1 MRVSECVCV
10 RERGRWRERERE
22 CVCVRVIVAATH
34 LPLQLHSR
42 PVRVQEISE
51 VCLDVVVHKAERLRK
66 VVIRRVVAVRWAA
79 PRPAHVA
86 HHCRVR
92 RADVIA
98 SGWAMRIRRA
108 MRIRSLCKAR
118 EVGALKVVL
127 RRPESSKAEVR
138 HGPRS
143 RGRCRECEYGQN
155 HRRATQKERGT
166 RRDTREA
173 PEFTIY
179 SGVFSCFSIKL
190 VKNSV
195 ILKL

>member
-1 MRVSECVCV
+1 M
-10 RERGRWRERERE
+10 
-22 CVCVRVIVAATH
+22 AATH

-42 PVRVQEISE
+42 PVRVKEISE

-98 SGWAMRIRRA
+98 NAVRSRWA

-173 PEFTIY
+173 PEFTILLV
-179 SGVFSCFSIKL
+179 SGVFSCFSRL
-190 VKNSV
+190 N
-195 ILKL
+195 